1 MNTIKGY
8 GAIIRNTPIDEKN
21 TIAYQELTTLGLDG
35 KDIHIDIVR
44 ADIVARQKLEY
55 LIRTLSE
62 GDRIDMYSIDTL
74 LQGNRTKAVE
84 YYADILN
91 KGIGMLIF
99 DFSGASAR
107 LSPFS
112 TYRFG
117 DRSKGEDLLV
127 KKNPPYDIM
136 IADFSRYVETAEQ
149 QRHSGG
155 LRTEKRLNISNAF
168 KDIYFAYESY
178 QIDQDTT
185 LELVKEYCGL
195 GNKLTFRHMVQ
206 DYERTLGYVFDFEQY
221 AEMNP
226 EILNLPKRCGGL
238 PAEYSEILD
247 YANTLTDIPK
257 RHLQIDMAMSE
268 LGFIAGYQVFKRWEL
283 VAKKTPRPR
292 KPILNHFDVKEFEKR
307 HEKYKAE

>member
-8 GAIIRNTPIDEKN
+8 GVIIRNTPIDVTN
-21 TIAYQELTTLGLDG
+21 TIAYQELTTLGIG
-35 KDIHIDIVR
+35 EKDIHIDIVR
-44 ADIVARQKLEY
+44 ADIIARQELEY
-55 LIRTLSE
+55 LISTLCD

-84 YYADILN
+84 YYSAILS

-117 DRSKGEDLLV
+117 DRDNGEDLLV

-136 IADFSRYVETAEQ
+136 IADFGRYVETAEQ

-206 DYERTLGYVFDFEQY
+206 DYERTLDYVFDFEQY

-238 PAEYSEILD
+238 PAEYDEILN
-247 YANTLTDIPK
+247 YANTLTDIPQ
-257 RHLQIDMAMSE
+257 RHIQIDTAMSE
-268 LGFIAGYQVFKRWEL
+268 LGFIAGYKVFKRWEL
-283 VAKKTPRPR
+283 VAHKTPKPR
-292 KPILNHFDVKEFEKR
+292 KPIPNHFNVNEFRKR
-307 HEKYKAE
+307 HKKYKSE

>member
-55 LIRTLSE
+55 LIRTLSD

-168 KDIYFAYESY
+168 KDIYFAYGMTMYRGNSQPSVESGF
-178 QIDQDTT
+178 
-185 LELVKEYCGL
+185 LVSNFAARKIIKS
-195 GNKLTFRHMVQ
+195 KLK
-206 DYERTLGYVFDFEQY
+206 Y
-221 AEMNP
+221 
-226 EILNLPKRCGGL
+226 
-238 PAEYSEILD
+238 
-247 YANTLTDIPK
+247 
-257 RHLQIDMAMSE
+257 DM
-268 LGFIAGYQVFKRWEL
+268 
-283 VAKKTPRPR
+283 
-292 KPILNHFDVKEFEKR
+292 
-307 HEKYKAE
+307 

>member
-1 MNTIKGY
+1 MDIVKGY
-8 GAIIRNTPIDEKN
+8 GVIIRNTPTDVKN
-21 TIAYQELTTLGLDG
+21 TVVYQELTAIAHGG
-35 KDIHIDIVR
+35 ESAVIDVVR
-44 ADIVARQKLEY
+44 ADAQAWPNLEN
-55 LIRTLSE
+55 LINSLSD

-74 LQGNRTKAVE
+74 LQGNKQRAVE
-84 YYADILN
+84 YYSAIIN
-91 KGIGMLIF
+91 KGIGLLIF
-99 DFSGASAR
+99 DFSGAVAR

-117 DRSKGEDLLV
+117 DRFKGEDLLV
-127 KKNPPYDIM
+127 KKNPPYDM
-136 IADFSRYVETAEQ
+136 LIADFCEYIDTAKPKKN
-149 QRHSGG
+149 SGY
-155 LRTEKRLNISNAF
+155 LKTEKRMTFSQNF

-283 VAKKTPRPR
+283 VAKKTPKPR